1 MTSLTR
7 SRPRLLVV
15 AAILSLIA
23 FALASWACRTFRTLE
38 GKTMGAA
45 GRALVRRT
53 AIVVAL
59 VIVVLTG
66 TAATGGAGSN
76 LAVAHTVGASRAEQ
90 GGLYL
95 ALGASVT
102 AGYGAS
108 TRTKS
113 YVQLYYGYLQ
123 SNGSGVTD
131 VLNLSLAGATAA
143 DLKDTKLGPA
153 VAAIDASSDTKAIT
167 IDIGLNDIL
176 RDPNC
181 PTANAPTCPFAD
193 SLRAILTALNAA
205 LSSDPD
211 GAAVQALE
219 YYNPAIGTPN
229 ASATRRLLLGSD
241 GKIDCSDTGAALGL
255 NDLIHCISI
264 EQGAKPIDLLPIFD
278 AGGEAFLASDHLH
291 PSDAGHLAIAK
302 AFGGAATPTAP
313 PLPTSPPRLSA
324 GKAKLSRATARKPF
338 TASILVTNA
347 DTGKEV
353 KGQVT
358 CQGRLSGRSL
368 GATSHSSSSS
378 GRSSCTWRMPATAHD
393 KQFKGSITVRFQGSQ
408 ISRSFSTKVK

>member
-1 MTSLTR
+1 
-7 SRPRLLVV
+7 
-15 AAILSLIA
+15 
-23 FALASWACRTFRTLE
+23 
-38 GKTMGAA
+38 MGAA

-66 TAATGGAGSN
+66 TTATGGAGSN
-76 LAVAHTVGASRAEQ
+76 FPLANTMGASGAEQ

-102 AGYGAS
+102 AGFGAS

-143 DLKDTKLGPA
+143 DLKDAKLAPA
-153 VAAIDASSDTKAIT
+153 VAAINASSDTKTIT

-193 SLRAILTALNAA
+193 SLRAILKALNTA

-211 GAAVQALE
+211 GATVQAIE

-229 ASATRRLLLGSD
+229 ASATRQLLLGSD
-241 GKIDCSDTGAALGL
+241 GKIDCSGTGAALGL

-278 AGGEAFLASDHLH
+278 AAGEAFLASDHLH

-302 AFGGAATPTAP
+302 AFGGAATPAAP
-313 PLPTSPPRLSA
+313 PSPSGPTLRASKP
-324 GKAKLSRATARKPF
+324 KLSRATAGKPF
-338 TASILVTNA
+338 AASMLVTNA
-347 DTGKEV
+347 DTGKAL

-358 CQGRLSGRSL
+358 CQGRLSSKSL
-368 GATSHSSSSS
+368 GARSHSSLSS
-378 GRSSCTWRMPATAHD
+378 GRSSCTWQMPATAHN
-393 KQFKGSITVRFQGSQ
+393 KQFKGSITVRFQGAQ

>member
-1 MTSLTR
+1 
-7 SRPRLLVV
+7 
-15 AAILSLIA
+15 
-23 FALASWACRTFRTLE
+23 
-38 GKTMGAA
+38 MGAA

-66 TAATGGAGSN
+66 TTATGGAGSN
-76 LAVAHTVGASRAEQ
+76 LALANIMGASGAEQ

-95 ALGASVT
+95 ALGASNT
-102 AGYGAS
+102 AGFGAS

-153 VAAIDASSDTKAIT
+153 VAAITASSDTKAIT

-181 PTANAPTCPFAD
+181 PTANASTCPFAD

-205 LSSDPD
+205 LSSDPG
-211 GAAVQALE
+211 GATVQAIE

-229 ASATRRLLLGSD
+229 ASATRQLLLGSD
-241 GKIDCSDTGAALGL
+241 GKIDCDGTGAALGL
-255 NDLIHCISI
+255 NDLINCISI
-264 EQGAKPIDLLPIFD
+264 EQGAKPVDLLPIFD
-278 AGGEAFLASDHLH
+278 GAGEAFLASDHLH

-302 AFGGAATPTAP
+302 ALGGAATPTTPQP
-313 PLPTSPPRLSA
+313 PLPTLRASKP
-324 GKAKLSRATARKPF
+324 KLSRATAGKPF
-338 TASILVTNA
+338 TASMLVTNA
-347 DTGKEV
+347 DTGNAV

-358 CQGRLSGRSL
+358 CQGRLSGKSL
-368 GATSHSSSSS
+368 GARSHSSLSS
-378 GRSSCTWRMPATAHD
+378 GRSSCTWQMPAAAHN